1 MSLLKDS
8 LLALSKKLARHNINM
23 PDVGAVTLCELTARE
38 RIEYESFVCSTMDK
52 YGRIK
57 SSTRLAAKLVQL
69 GVENEDQQKVFNA
82 NDFEAISAMPA
93 SVVNELAGVIALL
106 SGIVSA
112 EPRSSGDDDEDTDT
126 ELEEAEP
133 QDPNDDGEL

>member
-8 LLALSKKLARHNINM
+8 LLGLSKSLQRHVFDM
-23 PDVGAVTLCELTARE
+23 PEVGKVTLCELTARE
-38 RIEYESFVCSTMDK
+38 RIEYESFVCSTLDK

-69 GVENEDQQKVFNA
+69 GVENEDQQKVFDA
-82 NDFEAISAMPA
+82 NDFDAITKMPA

-112 EPRSSGDDDEDTDT
+112 EPRASGEDDDDS
-126 ELEEAEP
+126 ELETAEAEP

>member
-1 MSLLKDS
+1 MSVLKDS
-8 LLALSKKLARHNINM
+8 LLALSKNLNRHVFKM
-23 PDVGAVTLCELTARE
+23 PDVGTVTLCELTARE

-69 GVENEDQQKVFNA
+69 GVENEDQQKVFGA
-82 NDFEAISAMPA
+82 NDFEEITKMPA
-93 SVVNELAGVIALL
+93 SVVNELAGVVALL

-112 EPRSSGDDDEDTDT
+112 EPRATSDDDDDTDA

-133 QDPNDDGEL
+133 QDPNDEGEL